1 MGRLKLIG
9 GMRRLMWRVMCI
21 WMLMRVKLNV

>member
-9 GMRRLMWRVMCI
+9 GMRRLMWRVMRI